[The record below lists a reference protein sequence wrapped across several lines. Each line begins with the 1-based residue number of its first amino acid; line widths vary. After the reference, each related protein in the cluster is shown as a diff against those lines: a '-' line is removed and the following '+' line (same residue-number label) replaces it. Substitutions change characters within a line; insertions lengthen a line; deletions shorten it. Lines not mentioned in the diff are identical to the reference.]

1 MFVNPDSA
9 GGRLAS
15 WIQPESRL
23 DPNRCELKLFQDPI
37 QSGWPTK
44 LVIETRDQYG
54 EIVYVPNIKIQL
66 KVALSSNISS
76 EKRYNKMCKDQ
87 NVFMPL
93 GKVSYEPVIKEK
105 EKICIKSITAMK
117 AYSQYSFEELR
128 MYTPVQSKTSDLMTA
143 KDSGDQSYSVLWT
156 PEASGNYII
165 NIIID
170 GVQINENY
178 NVTVINA
185 NIPPPIKE
193 HALKKIQ
200 PQYKYRKYYAEYTS
214 GLRIRL
220 HPTLQADQI
229 GIIKVNDVISFI
241 DELENGDGVWVKL
254 STDSIRKFC
263 SSSWYPSEAWCLA
276 YNKHFE
282 KRLLFSLIE
291 SKDESTIHPTDD
303 MNNVK
308 FFDDSSEYNNLEQSS
323 DVQIHSNFDDL
334 KLEDDD
340 EKPPTFEESLES
352 QVEKTNQS
360 NITAAIAGVV
370 EGGAHKLQAFQKW
383 LKRDS
388 IGDTTAT
395 IRKRIGSIP
404 EVYNNNT
411 LDLKNLNTD
420 NVGADKL
427 SNDINL
433 TSPDQDS
440 FIPTSKISKVSESET
455 HSMMVTNPFQ
465 KSQNINKNIKNLE
478 YEEINTP
485 KQALSPSI
493 AETIR
498 AIFAA
503 FLWHEGLVHDAI
515 ACASFLK
522 FHPSIPKHNV
532 YGMDQTIVEQSH
544 EILTKE
550 EKIQQRH
557 SVEITNTSNYL
568 NARPS
573 TLEALTKSGYCCVH
587 YRKQRGKVKE
597 VSCLVVLELISLTS
611 TNDGDIIHKTFPN
624 CLLIKTFSCLFQKHS
639 DYRSTDDI
647 RLHGCPPALKC
658 LVFVWD
664 ELNKDFQAFVN
675 KILSNKDNNKD
686 AAAAAAAS
694 LPKASGNDLNDTEY
708 TKSKLK
714 PRKFIDEGNT
724 SAGAVG
730 GSNENTIWCELCD
743 LDVIPG
749 THQSPYQQNAFT
761 QHLKTNHPGC
771 GESAK
776 GKGYNSN
783 GVYCEGWAGQCGE
796 EGVGAT
802 SWYLLCEPCRDKYIV
817 SNKKTLNVN
826 DSQPIRNAIQDQKIL
841 PPPTINP
848 ATFTKKSK
856 FSYNTSMEFFDTM
869 KDNALFLLDLNSHN
883 GGLINKTTAN
893 NLMPLKKKIN
903 VRHSS
908 ASDFMVQPNTSN
920 FSQRLSSNVGDEM
933 PRKSSLQK
941 QSSITNYFAT
951 KKVPVSSDESLAP
964 ELLWTPP
971 ESITCLEMLNAKI
984 SESDSC
990 NIFSLDNDKNFNDPL
1005 LIGQQQPNKNQ
1016 EGVAFNESKFHRSF
1030 SMIQG
1035 WGFYS
1040 MNPINREMS
1049 SHDCTVGSN
1058 QIRQNND
1065 NVVVMRRKKTCLC
1078 DSCEW
1083 RYFCLKFI
1091 EI

>member
-1 MFVNPDSA
+1 MTPDSA

-37 QSGWPTK
+37 QSGWPSK

-66 KVALSSNISS
+66 KVALSSNFSS

-117 AYSQYSFEELR
+117 AYAQYSFEELR
-128 MYTPVQSKTSDLMTA
+128 MYTPVQNKTSDLMTA
-143 KDSGDQSYSVLWT
+143 KNSGDQSYSVLWT

-170 GVQINENY
+170 GVQVNENY
-178 NVTVINA
+178 NVTVVNA
-185 NIPPPIKE
+185 NVPPPVKE

-229 GIIKVNDVISFI
+229 GIVKVNDIISFI

-254 STDSIRKFC
+254 STDSIRKYC
-263 SSSWYPSEAWCLA
+263 SSSWFPSEAWCLA
-276 YNKHFE
+276 YNKHFD

-291 SKDESTIHPTDD
+291 SNSESTAVNPTDD

-308 FFDDSSEYNNLEQSS
+308 FFDDSEYYSLEESS
-323 DVQIHSNFDDL
+323 DLQITSNFDDA

-340 EKPPTFEESLES
+340 EKPPTFEETVES

-388 IGDTTAT
+388 IGDTTST

-420 NVGADKL
+420 NMADKL
-427 SNDINL
+427 SNDISL
-433 TSPDQDS
+433 TSPVQDNI
-440 FIPTSKISKVSESET
+440 IPTSKISKVSESET
-455 HSMMVTNPFQ
+455 QALKDTNPFQ
-465 KSQNINKNIKNLE
+465 QSQNMSRNLKNLE

-485 KQALSPSI
+485 KQALSPSV

-522 FHPSIPKHNV
+522 FHPTIPKNLTFV
-532 YGMDQTIVEQSH
+532 YGMDQTMVEQKQ
-544 EILTKE
+544 EVLTKE

-587 YRKQRGKVKE
+587 YRKQRGKVSE
-597 VSCLVVLELISLTS
+597 VSA
-611 TNDGDIIHKTFPN
+611 N
-624 CLLIKTFSCLFQKHS
+624 
-639 DYRSTDDI
+639 
-647 RLHGCPPALKC
+647 LKM
-658 LVFVWD
+658 F
-664 ELNKDFQAFVN
+664 
-675 KILSNKDNNKD
+675 KI
-686 AAAAAAAS
+686 
-694 LPKASGNDLNDTEY
+694 
-708 TKSKLK
+708 
-714 PRKFIDEGNT
+714 
-724 SAGAVG
+724 
-730 GSNENTIWCELCD
+730 
-743 LDVIPG
+743 
-749 THQSPYQQNAFT
+749 
-761 QHLKTNHPGC
+761 
-771 GESAK
+771 
-776 GKGYNSN
+776 
-783 GVYCEGWAGQCGE
+783 
-796 EGVGAT
+796 
-802 SWYLLCEPCRDKYIV
+802 
-817 SNKKTLNVN
+817 
-826 DSQPIRNAIQDQKIL
+826 
-841 PPPTINP
+841 
-848 ATFTKKSK
+848 
-856 FSYNTSMEFFDTM
+856 
-869 KDNALFLLDLNSHN
+869 
-883 GGLINKTTAN
+883 
-893 NLMPLKKKIN
+893 
-903 VRHSS
+903 
-908 ASDFMVQPNTSN
+908 
-920 FSQRLSSNVGDEM
+920 
-933 PRKSSLQK
+933 
-941 QSSITNYFAT
+941 
-951 KKVPVSSDESLAP
+951 
-964 ELLWTPP
+964 
-971 ESITCLEMLNAKI
+971 
-984 SESDSC
+984 
-990 NIFSLDNDKNFNDPL
+990 
-1005 LIGQQQPNKNQ
+1005 
-1016 EGVAFNESKFHRSF
+1016 
-1030 SMIQG
+1030 
-1035 WGFYS
+1035 
-1040 MNPINREMS
+1040 
-1049 SHDCTVGSN
+1049 
-1058 QIRQNND
+1058 
-1065 NVVVMRRKKTCLC
+1065 
-1078 DSCEW
+1078 
-1083 RYFCLKFI
+1083 
-1091 EI
+1091 